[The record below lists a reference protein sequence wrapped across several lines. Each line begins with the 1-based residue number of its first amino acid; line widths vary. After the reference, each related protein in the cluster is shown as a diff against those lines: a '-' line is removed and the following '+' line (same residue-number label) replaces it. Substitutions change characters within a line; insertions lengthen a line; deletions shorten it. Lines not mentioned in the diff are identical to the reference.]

1 MTRLLLAASTIA
13 AIAVAA
19 PAAAQYGTQTGAYN
33 NGYNQNN
40 YASANATMSNRIVHL
55 QTRLDEGIRAGTIS
69 RSEAYSLRREIRAL
83 TRLDVQYSRNGYTQ
97 AERQDLQ
104 NRMRSLRQ
112 NLRLA
117 DGGNAQ
123 WDRYG
128 DNDAYGNGYG
138 TAYDNGYYGQ
148 GGPYEEVANCS
159 SGSGIGGLIN
169 GILGSGNDCGVRVG
183 QRAPS
188 NLYSLPYQYQ
198 SQFREGNGIYYRTDG
213 RMIYQIDARNNT
225 VVRVYSMN
233 R

>member
-40 YASANATMSNRIVHL
+40 YAAANANMSNRIVQL
-55 QTRLDEGIRAGTIS
+55 QTRLDAGIRAGTIS
-69 RSEAYSLRREIRAL
+69 RSEANSLRMEMRNL
-83 TRLDVQYSRNGYTQ
+83 TRLDRQYSRNGYTQ

-104 NRMRSLRQ
+104 SRMRSLRQ

-123 WDRYG
+123 YDRYG
-128 DNDAYGNGYG
+128 DNDAYGNGY
-138 TAYDNGYYGQ
+138 DNGYYGQ
-148 GGPYEEVANCS
+148 GGPYEDASDCTRAT
-159 SGSGIGGLIN
+159 GLGGVIN
-169 GILGSGNDCGVRVG
+169 GILGTGNDCGLRVG
-183 QRAPS
+183 QRATS

-198 SQFREGNGIYYRTDG
+198 SQYREGNGIYYRTDG